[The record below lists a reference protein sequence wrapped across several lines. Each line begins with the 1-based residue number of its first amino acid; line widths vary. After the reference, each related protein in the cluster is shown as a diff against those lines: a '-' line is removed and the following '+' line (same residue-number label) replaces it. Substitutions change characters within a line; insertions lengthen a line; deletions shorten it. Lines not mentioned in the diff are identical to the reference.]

1 MSTSLA
7 TGTTQETT
15 TAVSRV
21 WAYTG
26 VLAGL
31 AGVAGIQASMSVS
44 AVYDEETQGDAAA
57 ILAGLRDFV
66 PNIVVFH
73 VTMMLATV
81 LLVVFAAGLRRRLRA
96 QAPADSVLPDVAAF
110 GLLLTSVAGLIGTGL
125 NTEFAFALADDEAAL
140 VPEAAVVFGHWI
152 GTLPWLWVG
161 AGITGTAL
169 AVAALRHAAA
179 PRWIGWVAAVLGG
192 LTLLLGI
199 SPLQYMAG
207 MTGPVLVLVVAAG
220 FVWGD
225 RSRT

>member
-7 TGTTQETT
+7 TGTTHK
-15 TAVSRV
+15 TATAAPRL

-31 AGVAGIQASMSVS
+31 AGVVGIQASMSVS
-44 AVYDEETQGDAAA
+44 AVYDEDGDAVA

-81 LLVVFAAGLRRRLRA
+81 LLVVFAAGLRRRLKA
-96 QAPADSVLPDVAAF
+96 QAPADSLLPDVAAF

-125 NTEFAFALADDEAAL
+125 NTEFAFALADDETEI

-169 AVAALRHAAA
+169 AAAALRHAAA

-225 RSRT
+225 RRRA